1 MHNCLRQIVVI
12 NLLFA
17 ALSLH
22 SPHALYGQKTT
33 RGVIDAGK
41 TSSGANAL
49 EPGSYYALVI
59 GNNNYKYL
67 TKLQTAVNDAKDVAQ
82 ILRDTYG
89 FSVKVL
95 YDATRDDILTAL
107 VEYRKSLPVRSNLLI
122 YYAGHGYEDRVAE
135 SAYWLP
141 IDADRDNNQNWIS
154 ADDITRDVRAIQAH
168 HVLIISDSCYSGMI
182 TRGDAEVG
190 INPQDRGAFVA
201 RMWSLRSRGLMA
213 SGANEPVAD
222 GGGGGHSVFAKAILQ
237 GLNGMPESQF
247 TASALFQR
255 VQPIVVV
262 GGGQGGQTPQYKTIG
277 NAGESFGDF
286 IFSKGGQAFT
296 APIETTL
303 IEAVDDGNGVD
314 RAQDTVIPASERDRL
329 PNTVSEAEAIRKVL
343 DTYQQAYNYRDPN
356 LLWKVWPSAPAKMRL
371 DLQSS
376 FKSAASIKM
385 NLQMDAPDVASDG
398 QSAIV
403 RGESSLAYTP
413 RVGSALPVRTDDI
426 VFSLKRDGTSWV
438 IAGVNDQK

>member
-1 MHNCLRQIVVI
+1 MHRRLSPIVIGAV
-12 NLLFA
+12 A
-17 ALSLH
+17 VVLSLH
-22 SPHALYGQKTT
+22 SYALYAQHTT
-33 RGVIDAGK
+33 RGVVDTDKSPTGP
-41 TSSGANAL
+41 GML
-49 EPGSYYALVI
+49 EPGTYYALVI

-82 ILRDTYG
+82 TLRDTYG

-107 VEYRKSLPVRSNLLI
+107 VEYRKALPARSNLLI

-141 IDADRDNNQNWIS
+141 VDADRDNNQNWIS

-190 INPQDRGAFVA
+190 INPSDRGAFVA

-237 GLNGMPESQF
+237 GLKGMQESQF

-286 IFSKGGQAFT
+286 IFSKGGHAFAT
-296 APIETTL
+296 PIETTL
-303 IEAVDDGNGVD
+303 IEASSDADAGD
-314 RAQDTVIPASERDRL
+314 RPSDAVIPASERSQLSSAISD
-329 PNTVSEAEAIRKVL
+329 ADAIRKVL
-343 DTYQQAYNYRDPN
+343 DTYQQAFNYRDASM
-356 LLWKVWPSAPAKMRL
+356 LWRIWPTVSVKNK
-371 DLQSS
+371 QSVENS

-385 NLQMDAPDVASDG
+385 NLQMSAPDIATDG
-398 QSAIV
+398 QSATV
-403 RGESSLAYTP
+403 RGQTSLAYTP
-413 RVGSALPVRTDDI
+413 RVGSAPPVRTDDI
-426 VFSLKRDGTSWV
+426 VFSLKRDGTAWI